1 MNAHICSLD
10 KILDNSSLNPDTIL
24 IISDTSIKN
33 NIITSL
39 SHIHSGWSILAK
51 TIYYAFNITSTEAK
65 LSIRCG
71 INQVI

>member
-33 NIITSL
+33 NITTSL
-39 SHIHSGWSILAK
+39 SHIHSG
-51 TIYYAFNITSTEAK
+51 
-65 LSIRCG
+65 
-71 INQVI
+71 